1 MTEGIKKAS
10 GRAYKPRSH
19 PGVGKG
25 SHPSLQ
31 RVVGPAIRSVPIPDE
46 RMGFVRQGVVGVCRV
61 SSRQGGRRGV
71 PNRQGMAGTAQ
82 GTGWGLERCQA
93 GGEKAPFPPSPHRSV
108 MGGLSQFFPH
118 ILWTL

>member
-1 MTEGIKKAS
+1 MTEGIRKAPA
-10 GRAYKPRSH
+10 GLTKPRTGH
-19 PGVGKG
+19 GVGKG
-25 SHPSLQ
+25 SHQPFH

-82 GTGWGLERCQA
+82 GTDWGLERCQA

-108 MGGLSQFFPH
+108 VGGLSQFFPH